1 MENEDNMMEENQNI
15 IQPEEVEENPVAE
28 VVTEDEPAAA
38 EVEPSQPDTTEEKPV
53 PEWRRKLSIWHM
65 ISIWTRSLFSI
76 ISICFMS
83 PQIGISSKTI

>member
-38 EVEPSQPDTTEEKPV
+38 EVEPSQPDTTEE
-53 PEWRRKLSIWHM
+53 
-65 ISIWTRSLFSI
+65 
-76 ISICFMS
+76 
-83 PQIGISSKTI
+83 